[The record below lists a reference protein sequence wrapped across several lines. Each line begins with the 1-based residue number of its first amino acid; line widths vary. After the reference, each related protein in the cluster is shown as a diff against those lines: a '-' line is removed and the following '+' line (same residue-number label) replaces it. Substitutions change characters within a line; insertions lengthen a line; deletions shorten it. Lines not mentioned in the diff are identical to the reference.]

1 MDALAARLD
10 LALSYS
16 TFQHELEDK
25 CSDPH
30 LAASQQPP
38 ELPRPPLLPL
48 EQARAIRKACLQ
60 AASYVAHTRRGDV
73 KDAPLAA
80 LEQAKQDIAGSIGG
94 EQLAETVKQLGLAAS
109 WREVYQ
115 LEEATDQVSAAAS
128 ELTGRLQRLQELVGE
143 PVSALVGVMASEAS
157 RYTLSRLAGDQP
169 GEARQALVA
178 MVRAYHQL
186 STWSRPKWVGV
197 NLGGWLLL
205 EYGPATPLYQTQGA
219 DDNGEWC
226 FAEELKEKGVGAE
239 EVFAEHRAR
248 HVTMTELR
256 TIASLGLNA
265 IRVPFGYWVVTGP
278 TCGDPY
284 VGPCLEELDRVVA
297 MAGELGLAVILDLH
311 GNPGGETENKCC
323 GRDKPD
329 FQFTDWRRDE
339 ALHVL
344 GVIARR
350 FADAEAVVG
359 VQVLF
364 SRSLFHAFVGPLRAR
379 LPAHVHFGSRHWQ
392 VCNEPSKRIAPR
404 DLVEHYVAAARAV
417 REGGMPADRV
427 SVICPLY
434 YDEGDDKDEFYRCW
448 LDAFLALDNCVLDFH
463 PYFFGDWGALRPKLH
478 ARGDNPPEV
487 GQHGEPRGPA
497 GGSFLS
503 PAGWR
508 ILTGGDGSGAP
519 MQGSDPLNDSPPP
532 TAAVRPPPTRRSQ
545 LSQRGSAHEAAR
557 GAGARVCRAL
567 PGVDGRRVECGA
579 PT

>member
-16 TFQHELEDK
+16 TFQHDLEDK

-128 ELTGRLQRLQELVGE
+128 EFTGRLQRLQELVGE

-205 EYGPATPLYQTQGA
+205 
-219 DDNGEWC
+219 
-226 FAEELKEKGVGAE
+226 
-239 EVFAEHRAR
+239 
-248 HVTMTELR
+248 
-256 TIASLGLNA
+256 
-265 IRVPFGYWVVTGP
+265 
-278 TCGDPY
+278 
-284 VGPCLEELDRVVA
+284 
-297 MAGELGLAVILDLH
+297 
-311 GNPGGETENKCC
+311 
-323 GRDKPD
+323 
-329 FQFTDWRRDE
+329 
-339 ALHVL
+339 
-344 GVIARR
+344 
-350 FADAEAVVG
+350 
-359 VQVLF
+359 
-364 SRSLFHAFVGPLRAR
+364 
-379 LPAHVHFGSRHWQ
+379 
-392 VCNEPSKRIAPR
+392 
-404 DLVEHYVAAARAV
+404 
-417 REGGMPADRV
+417 
-427 SVICPLY
+427 
-434 YDEGDDKDEFYRCW
+434 
-448 LDAFLALDNCVLDFH
+448 
-463 PYFFGDWGALRPKLH
+463 
-478 ARGDNPPEV
+478 
-487 GQHGEPRGPA
+487 
-497 GGSFLS
+497 
-503 PAGWR
+503 
-508 ILTGGDGSGAP
+508 
-519 MQGSDPLNDSPPP
+519 
-532 TAAVRPPPTRRSQ
+532 
-545 LSQRGSAHEAAR
+545 
-557 GAGARVCRAL
+557 
-567 PGVDGRRVECGA
+567 
-579 PT
+579 